1 MKTAAFAALLAVSSI
16 GAIAYAEPAPAPVPA
31 KATKAA
37 APALKLER
45 VVMMMR
51 HGIRPPTK
59 ANPVPKQYS
68 NEIWPSWTVDYGLLT
83 QKGASGVRLLGAGDR
98 AYFASRGLFDRN
110 GCPAPGAVSL
120 QASGKSRAIRTA
132 ENWRDGFM
140 PGCGGDVSH
149 PTEDGPDPIF
159 HGLDDKPAGFDG
171 QRAYRD
177 ALKMA
182 PRGDVAADVR
192 AYRADL
198 QLIAKVLNCAAPC
211 ALLTD
216 PNKLVAVDRDRPELD
231 GPVDVGSTASQT
243 FLLEYLEG
251 MPMKDVGWGRI
262 TRPEIERLLKFHPL
276 KFKYSNRPDYVA
288 RVAAAPLMSAMLD
301 AMNQRGPVKLALF
314 AGHDTNIA
322 DIGAFL
328 KIHWKVPSYPA
339 DDVPPGSALG
349 FEILKDAKGTRYV
362 RAFYRA
368 QTMDQLREQRR
379 LTGPDVAFRQYL
391 AIADCGN
398 SFAATACTLDRFTAL
413 VKTRRIVL

>member
-1 MKTAAFAALLAVSSI
+1 MKTAAIAALLAVTSV
-16 GAIAYAEPAPAPVPA
+16 GTIATA
-31 KATKAA
+31 KQPPNKPA

-59 ANPVPKQYS
+59 ALPVAKRYS
-68 NEIWPSWTVDYGLLT
+68 TETWPTWEVDYGLLT
-83 QKGASGVRLLGAGDR
+83 NRGASGVKLLGEADR
-98 AYFASRGLFDRN
+98 AYYASRGLFAV
-110 GCPAPGAVSL
+110 GCPAPGVVSI

-140 PGCGGDVSH
+140 PGCAAEVTH

-159 HGLDDKPAGFDG
+159 HGLDDKPAGFDS
-171 QRAYRD
+171 QRGYRD
-177 ALKMA
+177 ALKLA
-182 PRGDVAADVR
+182 PGGNVEADMK
-192 AYRADL
+192 AYRGDL
-198 QLIAKVLNCAAPC
+198 QLLAKVLKCPAPC
-211 ALLTD
+211 PLLTE

-262 TRPEIERLLKFHPL
+262 TRPQIEQLLRFHPL

-288 RVAAAPLMSAMLD
+288 RAAAAPLISAMLD
-301 AMNQRGPVKLALF
+301 AMEQPGATKLALF

-322 DIGAFL
+322 DLGAFL
-328 KIHWKVPSYPA
+328 KVHWKVPSYPA

-349 FEILKDAKGTRYV
+349 FEVLKDAKGTRYV

-368 QTMDQLREQRR
+368 QTMDQLREQRP
-379 LTGPDVAFRQYL
+379 LTGKEGPYRQYL
-391 AIADCGN
+391 AIPGCGN
-398 SFAATACTLDRFTAL
+398 STAVTACRLDVFSAW
-413 VKTRRIVL
+413 VKARRIQY